1 MAPTTGLLS
10 IVPGAE
16 AAGALAEP
24 VTEASAELSPPESSE
39 APSAFS
45 CPKTKEGIIKAKYK
59 SLVIFDVFIRYVFYM
74 MI

>member
-1 MAPTTGLLS
+1 MILLTSAPPRMAPTTGLLS

-39 APSAFS
+39 APSAVS
-45 CPKTKEGIIKAKYK
+45 
-59 SLVIFDVFIRYVFYM
+59 
-74 MI
+74 